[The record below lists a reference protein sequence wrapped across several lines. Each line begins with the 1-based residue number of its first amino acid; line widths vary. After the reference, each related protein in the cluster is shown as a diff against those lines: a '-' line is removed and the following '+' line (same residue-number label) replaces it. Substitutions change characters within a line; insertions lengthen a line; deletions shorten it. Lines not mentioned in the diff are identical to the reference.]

1 MSYSNDPPR
10 LFASAEAPV
19 ELQRVLDRAYGAPA
33 NPAEVT
39 DLVHSVESA
48 MAEAAAAH
56 ASSLAPAADVMTR
69 VAPWSGWAAK
79 VGLGVCALALVGG
92 LAAVARHARPS
103 DPAIASLPAAV
114 IEPSASLGAAAEPP
128 STAGLEPIGTET
140 SVPGAELPA
149 PAGSQ
154 ASPAEPS
161 DPRPPRSVV
170 ASRPLRGTAQ
180 KVEEYR
186 ILRAARQSLGKNP
199 ERALALTAEHRRRF
213 KDGMLA
219 QEREAIAIDALARLG
234 RKREAE
240 ARHDVLVREHPE
252 SPYRERL
259 PVTREPRK

>member
-103 DPAIASLPAAV
+103 APAIASLPAAV
-114 IEPSASLGAAAEPP
+114 IEPSASLGTAAEPP
-128 STAGLEPIGTET
+128 SAAGLERIGEET
-140 SVPGAELPA
+140 SVPGAEPPA

-154 ASPAEPS
+154 VAEPR
-161 DPRPPRSVV
+161 DPRPPRNVV
-170 ASRPLRGTAQ
+170 AARPLRGTAQ

-186 ILRAARQSLGKNP
+186 ILRAARQSLGKSP